1 MTTLGF
7 TVTFHSTFRVGSTYA
22 RDGVDA
28 ALDRNDPL
36 PPDHLKGLMRSAA
49 ADLLGL
55 RTAEVASIF
64 GSPMSPSPWAWSSAQ
79 TSDQDWVFSHRHRV
93 GIDPGSHSALKDHLV
108 LGEQAWA
115 HQARFEVRQT
125 GPLDE
130 AASGRHQL
138 ILRAAAS
145 AVHSVG
151 SWRRRGLGWVG
162 IEPDAGPITAEDV
175 ATLLSLTGGS
185 DE

>member
-1 MTTLGF
+1 MTILGF
-7 TVTFHSTFRVGSTYA
+7 TVTFHSMFRVGSAYA

-28 ALDRNDPL
+28 ALDRHDPL

-49 ADLLGL
+49 RDLLRL
-55 RTAEVASIF
+55 KTAQVGSVF
-64 GSPMSPSPWAWSSAQ
+64 GSPKSPSPWSWSSAQ
-79 TSDQDWVFSHRHRV
+79 SDDHGWVFSHRHRV
-93 GIDPGSHSALKDHLV
+93 EIDPDSHSALKDHLV

-115 HQARFEVRQT
+115 RQARFEVRQV
-125 GPLDE
+125 GALDQ
-130 AASGRHQL
+130 AASQRHQL

-145 AVHSVG
+145 AVHGVG

-162 IEPDAGPITAEDV
+162 IEPDAGPITPQEIAELV
-175 ATLLSLTGGS
+175 SLRGGS

>member
-1 MTTLGF
+1 MTTLSF

-28 ALDRNDPL
+28 ALDRHDPL

-49 ADLLGL
+49 ADLLGPN
-55 RTAEVASIF
+55 AVEVGSIF
-64 GSPMSPSPWAWSSAQ
+64 GSPASPSPWAWSSAQ
-79 TSDQDWVFSHRHRV
+79 AGDQGWVFSHRHRV

-115 HQARFEVRQT
+115 RRAWFEVRQV

-130 AASGRHQL
+130 ATPGRHQL
-138 ILRAAAS
+138 VLRAAAS
-145 AVHSVG
+145 AVHGVG

-162 IEPDAGPITAEDV
+162 IEPDAGPVTAEEI
-175 ATLLSLTGGS
+175 ATLLSLAGGG